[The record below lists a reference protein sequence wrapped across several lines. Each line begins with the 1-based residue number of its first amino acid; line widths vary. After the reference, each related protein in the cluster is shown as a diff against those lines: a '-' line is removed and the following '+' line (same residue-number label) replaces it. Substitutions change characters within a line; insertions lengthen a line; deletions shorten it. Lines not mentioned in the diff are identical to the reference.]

1 MKFFIR
7 NIIICLFCSNLL
19 ISQELIIGQE
29 RVEPGIVFIFEG
41 AIKDIV
47 YPDKFHL
54 SEGKSDIHIEARV
67 NWDKV
72 NIPEGTPP
80 NGFVPYL
87 KINALVTN
95 EKTGVK
101 SFIDF
106 VRIIRQSILKYLL
119 HKTLIKFLSSP
130 PPPTYLDK
138 ITRSLLLFSSFDI
151 STNLGAN
158 SHIFVSTQP
167 I

>member
-7 NIIICLFCSNLL
+7 NIIICLFYSNLL

-95 EKTGVK
+95 EKTEEKVHEP
-101 SFIDF
+101 
-106 VRIIRQSILKYLL
+106 V
-119 HKTLIKFLSSP
+119 
-130 PPPTYLDK
+130 
-138 ITRSLLLFSSFDI
+138 
-151 STNLGAN
+151 N
-158 SHIFVSTQP
+158 SHIIIAVVLAVKKTDSLKLCHFKVL
-167 I
+167 